1 MFHYGLPSFLKQSAH
16 ADDRLAERTNV
27 PQSVLDQLRRDIK
40 KSPIPHGDHHVTL
53 EDGSFAVLKDVGRGG
68 EKRHVVATVL
78 SPSMSPPG
86 TDVTEA
92 VSRETPNTRSA
103 VYTSAGPRAQQRGGS
118 HIEQKVY
125 RDRGTL
131 SAQEGHERSERIRD
145 RIRNVRARSES
156 RVSRAPGSFSESHSY
171 SSVEKVAFTGALIGG
186 AVAGGDAKQRAV
198 GAAGGQ
204 LGSATIGNIA
214 MAGGLY
220 AAHKAGYTQPLL
232 KNTAFGTFKN
242 IAAHPVESVKALG
255 TRGGTL
261 IAVPTVLG
269 TVGGAYVGSKMA
281 VQRYKDYKARAYAT
295 RPSQPKG

>member
-1 MFHYGLPSFLKQSAH
+1 
-16 ADDRLAERTNV
+16 
-27 PQSVLDQLRRDIK
+27 
-40 KSPIPHGDHHVTL
+40 
-53 EDGSFAVLKDVGRGG
+53 
-68 EKRHVVATVL
+68 
-78 SPSMSPPG
+78 
-86 TDVTEA
+86 
-92 VSRETPNTRSA
+92 
-103 VYTSAGPRAQQRGGS
+103 
-118 HIEQKVY
+118 
-125 RDRGTL
+125 
-131 SAQEGHERSERIRD
+131 
-145 RIRNVRARSES
+145 VRARSES